1 MSILSIRVLLFCL
14 IPIGLFVLFRAIKL
28 LRNAFNG
35 DVLFTLPYRVNIG
48 RFTVSK
54 SGAYAVWHKGPLSKR
69 TPLAQFRPHIINT
82 STNKESKLHS
92 SLLSPRSNNFATG
105 NMELFIFRADVGHY
119 ELELISGSSTF
130 RLQAMIGGAIP
141 LADIDLSQYSIE
153 IRESQSQVLTI
164 LSIPLMLL
172 GGAFII
178 GGLVMGL
185 LAEQIFISL

>member
-14 IPIGLFVLFRAIKL
+14 IPIGLFVLFKAIKL
-28 LRNAFNG
+28 LRNTFNG
-35 DVLFTLPYRVNIG
+35 DVLLTLPYQDNIG

-54 SGAYAVWHKGPLSKR
+54 SRVYAVWHKGPLFIK
-69 TPLAQFRPHIINT
+69 TPLAQFRPHILNT

-105 NMELFIFRADVGHY
+105 RIELFTFRAEIGNY
-119 ELELISGSSTF
+119 ELKLISGSSTS

-141 LADIDLSQYSIE
+141 LADIDLNHYSIE

-164 LSIPLMLL
+164 LSIPLILL

-185 LAEQIFISL
+185 LAEQVFISL